1 MHMHMC
7 RRVLKGYKCRVRAE
21 HTCFALVFTSE
32 AVNKESAHPHTQ
44 VKKKKLYGLSNTA
57 TLSQA
62 FPGKSMCSIVKGIC
76 VLI

>member
-7 RRVLKGYKCRVRAE
+7 TTVLKGYKCRVRAE

-44 VKKKKLYGLSNTA
+44 VKKKMYGFSNTT
-57 TLSQA
+57 TLSQGFQEKVYVA
-62 FPGKSMCSIVKGIC
+62 
-76 VLI
+76 

>member
-7 RRVLKGYKCRVRAE
+7 TRVLKGYKCCVGAE

-44 VKKKKLYGLSNTA
+44 VKKKK
-57 TLSQA
+57 
-62 FPGKSMCSIVKGIC
+62 IVWVVQHCYPKPSFSRKKYM
-76 VLI
+76 